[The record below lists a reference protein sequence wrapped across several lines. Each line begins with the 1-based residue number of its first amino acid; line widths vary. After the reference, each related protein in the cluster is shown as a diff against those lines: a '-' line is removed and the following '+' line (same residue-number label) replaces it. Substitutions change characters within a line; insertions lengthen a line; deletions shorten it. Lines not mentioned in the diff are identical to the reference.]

1 MFVRLKRSGSS
12 DVPREYLQIVESFRE
27 QGKVRQRLIATL
39 GRRDELVATGALD
52 DLIRSLTKFSAQLR
66 VVERVRHDGLQAH
79 TARAWGPAQI
89 GRASCRERV

>member
-1 MFVRLKRSGSS
+1 MFVRLKRSGS
-12 DVPREYLQIVESFRE
+12 PGAIREYLQIVESFRE

-66 VVERVRHDGLQAH
+66 GVERVRHDGL
-79 TARAWGPAQI
+79 
-89 GRASCRERV
+89 